1 MRSHF
6 PFEIPF
12 MKHRKKFLLIALAL
26 VVLAIVGLLVRG
38 LVFGIE
44 FQGGTEIDFQNTGEI
59 TIDQMR
65 AALADAGD
73 SDATVQTTT
82 AEGENGFLVRSD
94 TTDPNVA
101 NQHAS
106 AAAAALGLPSTS
118 YQVTT
123 IGPDWGADVTRSS
136 AMAFGLAIV
145 AIIVYVSI
153 RYEIKMSLCAV
164 VALIHDLIVTV
175 GIYAWTQQAI
185 TPNVVAALLTIMG
198 YSLYDTIVEFNRM
211 NENAKNL
218 HDGKHRTFLEIA
230 NFSINEVIVRTI
242 NTTVTSL
249 VPVIAMLLVG
259 GSTLKDFAFAMFI
272 GLILGGWSSFAVA
285 SPILAIWKTR
295 EPHWAKIEEKYGTQA
310 PSKTSVTPV
319 EGEE

>member
-12 MKHRKKFLLIALAL
+12 MKHRKKFLIIALVL
-26 VVLAIVGLLVRG
+26 VVLSIVGILVRG

-73 SDATVQTTT
+73 PNATVQTAT

-136 AMAFGLAIV
+136 AMAFGIAIV
-145 AIIVYVSI
+145 AIIIYVSI

-218 HDGKHRTFLEIA
+218 HDGAHRTFFEIA

-249 VPVIAMLLVG
+249 VPVIAMLLIG

-295 EPHWAKIEEKYGTQA
+295 EPHWSKIEEKYGSST
-310 PSKTSVTPV
+310 TSVKPV

>member
-12 MKHRKKFLLIALAL
+12 MKHRKKFLLIALVL
-26 VVLAIVGLLVRG
+26 VVLSIVGILVRG

-73 SDATVQTTT
+73 PDATVQTAT

-136 AMAFGLAIV
+136 AMAFGIAIV

-218 HDGKHRTFLEIA
+218 HDGKHRTFFEIA

-249 VPVIAMLLVG
+249 VPVIAMLLIG

-295 EPHWAKIEEKYGTQA
+295 EPHWSKIEEKYGSST
-310 PSKTSVTPV
+310 TSVKPV